1 MDPFYIVVISII
13 YAIKMTCK
21 GICSRYK
28 AQKPVGTG
36 RYASGQRRCQI
47 CEIFINWEGLW
58 CPCCGYRLRT
68 KPRNLKY
75 KAKLRARV
83 EADAASLKS
92 QTVQVP
98 QVEVVSAES
107 SDFVKTTLE
116 TAVSEGWTKTKTVE
130 ELRKSEGRMT
140 IKRARE
146 LTKEAFDSKKT
157 TVETPAIQTAESSD
171 FVKTTLET
179 AVSEGWTKTKT
190 VEELRKSEERMTIK
204 KARDLVKEAFKT
216 NSEPIAIKA

>member
-1 MDPFYIVVISII
+1 
-13 YAIKMTCK
+13 MTCK

-83 EADAASLKS
+83 EADAASLKT
-92 QTVQVP
+92 QTIETQQVAV
-98 QVEVVSAES
+98 VEASS

-116 TAVSEGWTKTKTVE
+116 TAVSEGWTKTKTVQ
-130 ELRKSEGRMT
+130 ELRKSEGMT
-140 IKRARE
+140 IKKARD
-146 LTKEAFDSKKT
+146 LVKAAFDAKNAPTEIS
-157 TVETPAIQTAESSD
+157 VVASSSD

-190 VEELRKSEERMTIK
+190 VQELRKSESMTIK
-204 KARDLVKEAFKT
+204 KARDLVKIAFEAK
-216 NSEPIAIKA
+216 SEPIAIKA

>member
-1 MDPFYIVVISII
+1 
-13 YAIKMTCK
+13 MTCK

-83 EADAASLKS
+83 EADAASAKS
-92 QTVQVP
+92 QTIEVAQV
-98 QVEVVSAES
+98 A
-107 SDFVKTTLE
+107 
-116 TAVSEGWTKTKTVE
+116 TVAA
-130 ELRKSEGRMT
+130 S
-140 IKRARE
+140 
-146 LTKEAFDSKKT
+146 
-157 TVETPAIQTAESSD
+157 SSD

-190 VEELRKSEERMTIK
+190 VEELRKSEEHMTIK
-204 KARDLVKEAFKT
+204 KAKELTKEAFNAPVETFVKVAASSSDFVKTTLETAVSEGWTKTKTVEELRKSEEHMTIKMARNLVKEAFEVK
-216 NSEPIAIKA
+216 SEPIAIKA

>member
-1 MDPFYIVVISII
+1 
-13 YAIKMTCK
+13 MTCK

-83 EADAASLKS
+83 EADAASAKS
-92 QTVQVP
+92 QTIEVAQVAT
-98 QVEVVSAES
+98 VSASS
-107 SDFVKTTLE
+107 SDFVK
-116 TAVSEGWTKTKTVE
+116 S
-130 ELRKSEGRMT
+130 
-140 IKRARE
+140 
-146 LTKEAFDSKKT
+146 
-157 TVETPAIQTAESSD
+157 
-171 FVKTTLET
+171 TLET

-190 VEELRKSEERMTIK
+190 VEELRKSEEHMTIKTARELTKEAFDVKDAPVETPVEVAASSSNFVKTTLETAVSEGWTKTKAVQELRKSEERMTIK
-204 KARDLVKEAFKT
+204 MAKDLVKEAFEAK
-216 NSEPIAIKA
+216 SEPIAIKA